1 MVVGK
6 PWKDTGWYIHPKG
19 AAGVM
24 TAVARVGTHGT
35 NHRFAWRGLASCD
48 HELTSS
54 LHRQLVSE
62 GVRVT
67 EEAFGRT

>member
-24 TAVARVGTHGT
+24 TAVARVGTLAGRITACLAMQCCTT
-35 NHRFAWRGLASCD
+35 NSRRPSTAN
-48 HELTSS
+48 SS
-54 LHRQLVSE
+54 
-62 GVRVT
+62 VR
-67 EEAFGRT
+67 ECALQRSSSGRT